1 MCTPKKLVTRN
12 SRSSLLIADAI
23 VFVRYK
29 YFKFISL
36 EL

>member
-12 SRSSLLIADAI
+12 SRSSLLTADDI
-23 VFVRYK
+23 VFVSSK